1 MNNKLTETFKE
12 EAYELLTELESSV
25 LELNEF
31 PDDAELIDRVF
42 RAIHTIKGSGAMFGF
57 DDIATF
63 THEVETVFALV
74 RKKEI
79 AVTNKLID
87 IILSAKDHILEM
99 LKSFDDG
106 GGDVADETKAKEIIT
121 SLKKLMP
128 NNGRKEKASESPAN
142 SLSDE
147 NTVSS
152 NNDGGNVTYRIS
164 FRPAHDV
171 FMNGTNPICLL
182 DELRA
187 LGECK
192 IVAQIY
198 AIPTLEE
205 INPEFCY
212 IYWDVILT
220 TRQGIDA
227 IKDVFIF
234 VADDCELNITIID
247 DTNSIDSE
255 DDYRKLGEILV
266 ERGDI
271 TQDDLKKVIQS
282 QKRTGELLIGA
293 KISTCDHVQSAL
305 VEQQQVRAVRAK
317 KQNTETALSI
327 KVPSAK
333 LDSFVNLVGELVI
346 VQERLSQFALEQY
359 NPELLSISEEVERL
373 TGELRDIAMS
383 VRMVPIGA
391 TFNKFKRLV
400 HDLSSELGREV
411 EMITDGAETELDKTV
426 IERLNDPMIHL
437 IRNSI
442 DHGIESSEIR
452 EAAGKP
458 RQGTIHLSAIH
469 SGYNILIR
477 IKDDGRGLDSEAIRA
492 KAIENSLITA
502 DTKLTEKELFALIFT
517 PGFSTAKK
525 VTSVSGRGVGMD
537 VVKSTL
543 EVLRSSIEVNSQ
555 YGVGTT
561 ITIKLPL
568 TLAIIE
574 GLLVEIGNESFVL
587 PLSVVE
593 ECVELTHNEIA
604 SSNGGHIINLRDE
617 IIPYINLRNKFMIEG
632 KPPHTEQVVIARV
645 DGSRTGFVVDKVKG
659 EHQTVIKT
667 LGKVYENVQ
676 EVSGAT
682 ILGNGHVALILD
694 IPRLIEEAESEQ
706 LIKERR

>member
-1 MNNKLTETFKE
+1 MDNKYIETFKE

-25 LELNEF
+25 LELKEF
-31 PDDAELIDRVF
+31 PDNTELVDRVF

-79 AVTNKLID
+79 VVTSKLIG
-87 IILSAKDHILEM
+87 IILSAKDHIQEM
-99 LKSFDDG
+99 LKSFD
-106 GGDVADETKAKEIIT
+106 GGDEADETKAKEIIT
-121 SLKKLMP
+121 SLRKLMP
-128 NNGRKEKASESPAN
+128 GNDRKEKASENSAD

-147 NTVSS
+147 NTVPS
-152 NNDGGNVTYRIS
+152 NNDGENITYRIR
-164 FRPAHDV
+164 FRPAPDI

-187 LGECK
+187 LGECEV
-192 IVAQIY
+192 VAQTDD
-198 AIPTLEE
+198 IPTLEE
-205 INPEFCY
+205 INPESCY
-212 IYWDVILT
+212 TYWDIILT
-220 TRQGIDA
+220 TRQKINA
-227 IKDVFIF
+227 IKDIFIF
-234 VADDCELNITIID
+234 VADDCELDITIIN
-247 DTNSIDSE
+247 DTNNSDNES
-255 DDYRKLGEILV
+255 DYRKLGEILV
-266 ERGDI
+266 GRGDI
-271 TQDDLKKVIQS
+271 TQEDLKETLQS
-282 QKRTGELLIGA
+282 QKRIGEMLIDA
-293 KISTCDHVQSAL
+293 KLTTCEHVQSAL
-305 VEQQQVRAVRAK
+305 SEQQQVRDIRAK
-317 KQNTETALSI
+317 IQNAETALSI
-327 KVPSAK
+327 KVPSTK
-333 LDSFVNLVGELVI
+333 LDSFLNLVGELVI
-346 VQERLSQFALEQY
+346 VQEHLSQFAREQY

-373 TGELRDIAMS
+373 TEELRDGAMS

-400 HDLSSELGREV
+400 HDLSHELGKEV
-411 EMITDGAETELDKTV
+411 EMVTDGAETELDKTV
-426 IERLNDPMIHL
+426 IERLNDPMTHL

-442 DHGIESSEIR
+442 DHGIESPDIR

-469 SGYNILIR
+469 SGYNIMIR
-477 IKDDGRGLDSEAIRA
+477 IKDDGMGLDSEAIRN
-492 KAIENSLITA
+492 KAIENGLITV
-502 DTKLTEKELFALIFT
+502 DTKLTEEELFALIFT
-517 PGFSTAKK
+517 PGFSTAKE
-525 VTSVSGRGVGMD
+525 VTNVSGRGVGMD
-537 VVKSTL
+537 VVRSTL
-543 EVLRSSIEVNSQ
+543 EALRSSIDISSQ
-555 YGVGTT
+555 YGMGTT
-561 ITIKLPL
+561 ITIKIPL

-574 GLLVEIGNESFVL
+574 GLLVEIGNEGFIL

-617 IIPYINLRNKFMIEG
+617 IVPYINLRNKFMIEG

-645 DGSRTGFVVDKVKG
+645 DGNRTGFVVDKVKG

-676 EVSGAT
+676 GVSGAT

-694 IPRLIEEAESEQ
+694 IPMLIKEAESEQ

>member
-42 RAIHTIKGSGAMFGF
+42 RAFHTIKGSGAMFGF
-57 DDIATF
+57 DDIAEF
-63 THEVETVFALV
+63 THEVETVFDLV
-74 RKKEI
+74 RKREIVVTKE
-79 AVTNKLID
+79 LIE
-87 IILSAKDHILEM
+87 IILSAKDQILEM
-99 LKSFDDG
+99 LKSYDG
-106 GGDVADETKAKEIIT
+106 GEVADEMKTKKIIT
-121 SLKKLMP
+121 SLRKLMP
-128 NNGRKEKASESPAN
+128 KNGRKKKTSKSSAN
-142 SLSDE
+142 SVSEE
-147 NTVSS
+147 NTVSPNS
-152 NNDGGNVTYRIS
+152 EEEKITYRIR
-164 FRPAHDV
+164 FRPAPDI

-192 IVAQIY
+192 IVAQID

-234 VADDCELNITIID
+234 VAADCELNIKIID
-247 DTNSIDSE
+247 DANIDSK

-271 TQDDLKKVIQS
+271 TQDDLEKVIQS
-282 QKRTGELLIGA
+282 QKRIGEMLVGA
-293 KISTCDHVQSAL
+293 KMSTYDHVQSAL

-317 KQNTETALSI
+317 KKNTETTLSI
-327 KVPSAK
+327 KVPSAR

-346 VQERLSQFALEQY
+346 VQERLNQFALEQY
-359 NPELLSISEEVERL
+359 NPELLSISEKIEQL
-373 TGELRDIAMS
+373 TGEIRDGAMS
-383 VRMVPIGA
+383 IRMVPIGT

-400 HDLSSELGREV
+400 HDLSGELGREV
-411 EMITDGAETELDKTV
+411 DMITDGAETELDKTV
-426 IERLNDPMIHL
+426 IERLSDPLIHL
-437 IRNSI
+437 IRNSV
-442 DHGIESSEIR
+442 DHGIEPPEIR
-452 EAAGKP
+452 EAIGKP
-458 RQGTIHLSAIH
+458 RRGTILLSAVH

-477 IKDDGRGLDSEAIRA
+477 IKDDGRGLDPEVIRA
-492 KAIENSLITA
+492 KAIENGLITEDA
-502 DTKLTEKELFALIFT
+502 ESTEKELFALIFT
-517 PGFSTAKK
+517 PGFSTAKEI
-525 VTSVSGRGVGMD
+525 TNVSGRGVGMD
-537 VVKSTL
+537 VVKRTL
-543 EVLRSSIEVNSQ
+543 ESLRSSIEVNSQ
-555 YGVGTT
+555 FGVGTT

-574 GLLVEIGNESFVL
+574 GLLVEVGDESFVL

-593 ECVELTHNEIA
+593 ECVELTHNEIVN
-604 SSNGGHIINLRDE
+604 SNGRHIIYIRGE

-632 KPPHTEQVVIARV
+632 IPPSTEQVVIVRV
-645 DGSRTGFVVDKVKG
+645 EGVRVGFVVDRVKG
-659 EHQTVIKT
+659 EQQTMIKT

-676 EVSGAT
+676 GVSGAT